1 MSDDSQVQIPA
12 SFIALF
18 VPPGRVKPSASR
30 QEIAERYEL
39 CEDLATALV
48 DKARTVLWELGVT
61 EHDVL
66 HRIHRVLCE
75 PTSSVSPAEAVWTTR
90 RLAELL
96 EWGAFVPDTIEP

>member
-18 VPPGRVKPSASR
+18 IPAGRVKPSASR

-39 CEDLATALV
+39 CEDLATALM

-75 PTSSVSPAEAVWTTR
+75 PTSGVAPAESVWVTR

-96 EWGAFVPDTIEP
+96 EWGEFVPDTIES

>member
-18 VPPGRVKPSASR
+18 VPPARVKPSASR
-30 QEIAERYEL
+30 EQIAERYEL
-39 CEDLATALV
+39 CEDLATALM

-66 HRIHRVLCE
+66 HRIHRVLRE
-75 PTSSVSPAEAVWTTR
+75 PTSGVGPTEAVWIIR

-96 EWGAFVPDTIEP
+96 EWGAFVPDAIEL

>member
-18 VPPGRVKPSASR
+18 IPAGRVKPSASR

-39 CEDLATALV
+39 CEDLATALA
-48 DKARTVLWELGVT
+48 DKARTVLWELNVT

-66 HRIHRVLCE
+66 HRIHRVLRE
-75 PTSSVSPAEAVWTTR
+75 PTSGVTPAESVWIVR

-96 EWGAFVPDTIEP
+96 EWGAFVPDAIGP

>member
-1 MSDDSQVQIPA
+1 MSDDSQVEIPA

-18 VPPGRVKPSASR
+18 IPAGRVKPSASR
-30 QEIAERYEL
+30 QEIAERYEF

-66 HRIHRVLCE
+66 HRIHLVLRE
-75 PTSSVSPAEAVWTTR
+75 PTSGVGPTEAVWIIR

-96 EWGAFVPDTIEP
+96 EWGAFVPDAIEL

>member
-18 VPPGRVKPSASR
+18 IPVGRVKPSVSR

-66 HRIHRVLCE
+66 HRIHRVLRE
-75 PTSSVSPAEAVWTTR
+75 PTSGVAPAESVWVTR

-96 EWGAFVPDTIEP
+96 EWGEFVPDTIES

>member
-18 VPPGRVKPSASR
+18 IPVGRVKPSVSR
-30 QEIAERYEL
+30 QEIAERYEF

-66 HRIHRVLCE
+66 HRIHRVLRE
-75 PTSSVSPAEAVWTTR
+75 PTSGVAPAESVWVTR

-96 EWGAFVPDTIEP
+96 EWGEFVPDTIES

>member
-61 EHDVL
+61 ELDVL

-75 PTSSVSPAEAVWTTR
+75 PTSSVSPSEAVWTTR

-96 EWGAFVPDTIEP
+96 EWGWSPDPS

>member
-18 VPPGRVKPSASR
+18 IPAGRVKPTASR
-30 QEIAERYEL
+30 QEIAERYEF

-48 DKARTVLWELGVT
+48 DRARTVLWELGVT

-66 HRIHRVLCE
+66 HRIHRVLRE
-75 PTSSVSPAEAVWTTR
+75 PTSGVAPAESVWVTR
-90 RLAELL
+90 RVAELL
-96 EWGAFVPDTIEP
+96 EWGEFVPDTMES

>member
-1 MSDDSQVQIPA
+1 MSDESQVQIPA

-18 VPPGRVKPSASR
+18 IPAGRVKPSASR

-48 DKARTVLWELGVT
+48 DKTRTVLWELGVT

-66 HRIHRVLCE
+66 NRIHRVLSG
-75 PTSSVSPAEAVWTTR
+75 PTSGVGPAESVWIIR

-96 EWGAFVPDTIEP
+96 EWGEFVPDTIEP

>member
-18 VPPGRVKPSASR
+18 IPVGRVKPSVSR

-66 HRIHRVLCE
+66 HRIHRVLRE
-75 PTSSVSPAEAVWTTR
+75 PTSGVVPAESVWVTR

-96 EWGAFVPDTIEP
+96 EWGEFVPDTIES

>member
-18 VPPGRVKPSASR
+18 IPVGRVKPSVSR

-66 HRIHRVLCE
+66 HRIHRVLRE
-75 PTSSVSPAEAVWTTR
+75 PTSGVAPAESVWVTR

-96 EWGAFVPDTIEP
+96 EWSEFVPDTIEP